1 MKINGV
7 GLDKVLQ
14 MYKNNNNNT
23 SKNTSENKTPE
34 KSTKDSLEISKL
46 GKSLSAYSADDNF
59 GTSKAKLEE
68 IKKQVQNGTYNRDSK
83 LVAQKLLDHINGK
96 GV

>member
-7 GLDKVLQ
+7 GLGKVLQ
-14 MYKNNNNNT
+14 MYNNNSSNNN
-23 SKNTSENKTPE
+23 KNISENKTAE
-34 KSTKDSLEISKL
+34 KSAKDSLEISKL
-46 GKSLSAYSADDNF
+46 GKSLSAYSTEDNF

-68 IKKQVQNGTYNRDSK
+68 IKKQVENGTYNRDSK
-83 LVAQKLLDHINGK
+83 LVAQRLLDHIKGK

>member
-7 GLDKVLQ
+7 GLGKVLQ
-14 MYKNNNNNT
+14 MYNNNRVN
-23 SKNTSENKTPE
+23 KNVSENKTAE

-46 GKSLSAYSADDNF
+46 GKSLSAYSTEDNF
-59 GTSKAKLEE
+59 GTSKAKLAE
-68 IKKQVQNGTYNRDSK
+68 IKKQVENGTYNRDSK
-83 LVAQKLLDHINGK
+83 LVAQKLLDHIKGK

>member
-7 GLDKVLQ
+7 GLGKVLQ
-14 MYKNNNNNT
+14 IYNNNSNNR
-23 SKNTSENKTPE
+23 NTSENKTQE

-46 GKSLSAYSADDNF
+46 GKSLSTYSTEENF

-68 IKKQVQNGTYNRDSK
+68 IKKQVQSGTYNRDSK
-83 LVAQKLLDHINGK
+83 LVAQRLLDYIKEK

>member
-7 GLDKVLQ
+7 GLGKVLQ
-14 MYKNNNNNT
+14 MYNTNGNKNI
-23 SKNTSENKTPE
+23 SENKTAE
-34 KSTKDSLEISKL
+34 KSTKDSLEISKA
-46 GKSLSAYSADDNF
+46 GKSLSAYSTGDNF

-68 IKKQVQNGTYNRDSK
+68 IKNQVQNGTYNRDSK
-83 LVAQKLLDHINGK
+83 LVAQKLLDHLKGK